1 MNEWLKKLLGQIKEL
16 WSKWTVVQ
24 RAILI
29 GIVAVVIVALVLVT
43 RISAKPSSVPLFST
57 AITDEAAR
65 DRIMVRLGEENVE
78 PQVNAAGVISVKD
91 EATARRMRSI
101 LIREDL
107 VPSSVDPWALFD
119 IDRWSTTD
127 FERNVNLRRSIT
139 EVVKQHIEALDDV
152 DRANVVVTMPENAL
166 FAEDQ
171 NPVTASVVLYTKPG
185 SDLTTNR
192 KKVEGVQKIVLK
204 AVEGLKVENIVILDS
219 SGNILNDFED
229 MAEMDN
235 VSVIEKE
242 QKLIHKQEVVYRAK
256 VWNALQQTFGNDRV
270 GDLYIK
276 IDIDRITVSVNI
288 DGTWKKKYDENG
300 NLIITPSGAIE
311 REYIPVSKDDLETAT
326 LLVQN
331 AIGSDR
337 SRGDNV
343 SVVCIQFDRNE
354 QFEKEDEAYRRQQQK
369 RQWSIAGMRRQ

>member
-1 MNEWLKKLLGQIKEL
+1 MKRI
-16 WSKWTVVQ
+16 
-24 RAILI
+24 
-29 GIVAVVIVALVLVT
+29 ALS
-43 RISAKPSSVPLFST
+43 I
-57 AITDEAAR
+57 I
-65 DRIMVRLGEENVE
+65 
-78 PQVNAAGVISVKD
+78 VISL
-91 EATARRMRSI
+91 
-101 LIREDL
+101 LI
-107 VPSSVDPWALFD
+107 VSCSKG
-119 IDRWSTTD
+119 
-127 FERNVNLRRSIT
+127 SIT

-152 DRANVVVTMPENAL
+152 DRANVVIIMPEKTT
-166 FAEDQ
+166 FKGDQ
-171 NPVTASVVLYTKPG
+171 DPVAASVVLYTKPG

-229 MAEMDN
+229 MAEMYN

-311 REYIPVSKDDLETAT
+311 REYIPVSKEDLEKAT

-331 AIGSDR
+331 AIGYDR

-369 RQWSIAGMRRQ
+369 RQRSIAGMRRQWERD